1 LSSGRLTFPLVQR
14 RRVVGL
20 AYGGMHSVR
29 RGSGSDVAGSR
40 PYRPGDNVDT
50 IDWAA
55 SAKLSL
61 ASGEEQFIVRER
73 FAEEAPRLVV
83 VADRR
88 PSMSLFPPPY
98 PWLSKPDAVRT
109 AVKLISD
116 SGLAARAFMGYLDF
130 GDRAAFWRP
139 PSSQKEL
146 DDDIGRPFAAPR
158 DAPARAFQHLVDHRR
173 DLPAGTFVFVLSDFL
188 DGVDEQLW
196 RRALERR
203 WDVVPVVIQDPTW
216 EQSFPDV
223 AGIVVPFIDPGRGRV
238 RSALLSS
245 QEVEQRRRANEE
257 RFARVVAAFRMLD
270 MEPVVLTSADVT
282 HAIEAFLGWADRRF
296 HVRGRPSS

>member
-1 LSSGRLTFPLVQR
+1 LASARLTFPLVQR

-20 AYGGMHSVR
+20 SYGGMNSVR

-40 PYRPGDNVDT
+40 PYRPGDRIDT

-61 ASGEEQFIVRER
+61 ATGEEQFIVRER

-116 SGLAARAFMGYLDF
+116 SGVAARAFMGYLDF
-130 GDRAAFWRP
+130 GDGSAFWRP

-146 DDDIGRPFAAPR
+146 EEHEQRPFAAPP
-158 DAPARAFQHLVDHRR
+158 DAPARALQHLVDHRR
-173 DLPAGTFVFVLSDFL
+173 DLPSGTFVFVLSDFL
-188 DGVDEQLW
+188 DGVDHELW
-196 RRALERR
+196 RRAAERR
-203 WDVVPVVIQDPTW
+203 WDIVPVVVQDPTW

-223 AGIVVPFIDPGRGRV
+223 SGIVVPFIDPASSRV
-238 RSALLSS
+238 RPALLSPA
-245 QEVEQRRRANEE
+245 EVEERRRANEQ
-257 RFARVVAAFRMLD
+257 RLTAILDGFRRLD
-270 MEPVVLTSADVT
+270 MEPVVLTSADVSQT
-282 HAIEAFLGWADRRF
+282 LNAFLAWADRRF
-296 HVRGRPSS
+296 HVRARPA

>member
-1 LSSGRLTFPLVQR
+1 MPASRLTFPLVQR

-20 AYGGMHSVR
+20 SYGGMHSVR

-40 PYRPGDNVDT
+40 PYQPGDSVDT

-61 ASGEEQFIVRER
+61 ASGQEQFIVRER

-98 PWLSKPDAVRT
+98 PWVSKPDVVRT

-116 SGLAARAFMGYLDF
+116 SGIVARAFIGYLDF
-130 GDRAAFWRP
+130 GDGDPFWRP
-139 PSSQKEL
+139 PNSQKEL
-146 DDDIGRPFAAPR
+146 DEHEGRPFAAPA
-158 DAPARAFQHLVDHRR
+158 DALARSLQHLVEHRR
-173 DLPAGTFVFVLSDFL
+173 DLPSGTFVFVLSDFL
-188 DGVDEQLW
+188 DGVDRDLW
-196 RRALERR
+196 LRALERR
-203 WDVVPVVIQDPTW
+203 WDIVPVVIQDPTW

-223 AGIVVPFIDPGRGRV
+223 SGIVVPFVDPATQRV
-238 RSALLSS
+238 RNAALTAA
-245 QEVEQRRRANEE
+245 EVDERRRANEQ
-257 RFARVVAAFRMLD
+257 RFAGIVSGFRELD
-270 MEPVVLTSADVT
+270 LEPVLLASPDV
-282 HAIEAFLGWADRRF
+282 AQGVNAFLAWADRRF
-296 HVRGRPSS
+296 HVRGRPN